1 MAEKLGEGRWWQ
13 KYVKCESDD
22 IADNIIA
29 NSDTFVFSEH
39 IVKLAKDFKAMK
51 NRFLN
56 MCVWQ
61 DAGEAYDALPEEEKW
76 RRKQDAKQAEEEHRK
91 IWDNLDE

>member
-1 MAEKLGEGRWWQ
+1 
-13 KYVKCESDD
+13 
-22 IADNIIA
+22 
-29 NSDTFVFSEH
+29 
-39 IVKLAKDFKAMK
+39 MK

-76 RRKQDAKQAEEEHRK
+76 RRKQYAKQAEEELRK